1 MRDVKQSAC
10 DMSRYRLQRAD
21 EDLASAKRNLK
32 DADFRTAI
40 NRSYYAIFHAL
51 RSVLAL
57 DEFDSKKHSGI
68 ISEFR
73 KRYVKTGLFDVSIS
87 DMIGDAFK
95 IRNESDYS
103 DMYIVSKEETY
114 RQVEN
119 ADIVI
124 SAIRDYLKSE
134 GIE

>member
-1 MRDVKQSAC
+1 MRDIRQVSC
-10 DMSRYRLQRAD
+10 DMAKYRLRRAD

-32 DADFRTAI
+32 DNDFRTAV

-51 RSVLAL
+51 RAVLAL

-68 ISEFR
+68 IGEFR
-73 KRYVKTGLFDVSIS
+73 KRYVKTGLFDADIS

-103 DMYIVSKEETY
+103 DMYIISKEETDK
-114 RQVEN
+114 QVGN
-119 ADIVI
+119 AETVI
-124 SAIRDYLKSE
+124 NAVKGYMESE
-134 GIE
+134 GIV

>member
-1 MRDVKQSAC
+1 
-10 DMSRYRLQRAD
+10 MSRYRLQRAD